1 MVGETTEASKAKK
14 TKTIKHPCLR
24 CRKDVTKDSKSV
36 QCQTCQFWVHA
47 DCQGISDEL
56 FKFLVEGEGV
66 CWNCNSCLASSARLE
81 RTVVAFEARL
91 KEAETANTKTI
102 GEIKRV
108 DEGLAQLRRE
118 FEAEKNRNREAAQN
132 KDDNYISRE
141 EYRERELRKMNVIMH
156 RIKEPGDD
164 IKWAEDRRR
173 HDMDECEKIFDELE
187 MEEDEKA
194 DIKFCR
200 RIGEKGQDPR
210 PMVVVLRTETTK
222 NKILERA
229 KNLRESSYKE
239 VGIVPE
245 LTVQQRR
252 EEQQLSEEADRRNR
266 EELTTED
273 QTKNLKWLVVG
284 PRGAKKIIKGVPR
297 NAQPA
302 TRGTGWR
309 GRGRGGRARGGT
321 GANSLPLGR
330 QPARIETTLL
340 LPPTQLL
347 PSTAQRERL
356 ESNSNKRKDRS
367 EGTEEDEEEMEES
380 TSPARKK

>member
-1 MVGETTEASKAKK
+1 MNILLPLSLISAAVQK
-14 TKTIKHPCLR
+14 L
-24 CRKDVTKDSKSV
+24 SV
-36 QCQTCQFWVHA
+36 
-47 DCQGISDEL
+47 
-56 FKFLVEGEGV
+56 
-66 CWNCNSCLASSARLE
+66 AR
-81 RTVVAFEARL
+81 
-91 KEAETANTKTI
+91 
-102 GEIKRV
+102 
-108 DEGLAQLRRE
+108 
-118 FEAEKNRNREAAQN
+118 AAT
-132 KDDNYISRE
+132 
-141 EYRERELRKMNVIMH
+141 L
-156 RIKEPGDD
+156 
-164 IKWAEDRRR
+164 AEDQDGGRDYRSKQSKKDQD
-173 HDMDECEKIFDELE
+173 HKTSLPQMQ
-187 MEEDEKA
+187 
-194 DIKFCR
+194 
-200 RIGEKGQDPR
+200 KGC
-210 PMVVVLRTETTK
+210 
-222 NKILERA
+222 RA

-239 VGIVPE
+239 VGIVPD

>member
-1 MVGETTEASKAKK
+1 M
-14 TKTIKHPCLR
+14 
-24 CRKDVTKDSKSV
+24 
-36 QCQTCQFWVHA
+36 
-47 DCQGISDEL
+47 
-56 FKFLVEGEGV
+56 
-66 CWNCNSCLASSARLE
+66 
-81 RTVVAFEARL
+81 
-91 KEAETANTKTI
+91 
-102 GEIKRV
+102 
-108 DEGLAQLRRE
+108 RRE

-239 VGIVPE
+239 VGIVPD